1 MDKHWHLRA
10 HEGDVKT
17 AGECLKSS
25 HDFSPQVASVLLSA
39 ESCVL
44 LLNVCKSV
52 VMHVRKCA
60 KIFVVAK
67 ESHK

>member
-39 ESCVL
+39 ESCVA
-44 LLNVCKSV
+44 LLNVCKSAGNA
-52 VMHVRKCA
+52 RENA
-60 KIFVVAK
+60 
-67 ESHK
+67 ERYSW